1 MAARRHRSS
10 ATPLALAYAALVVY
24 ASLYPF
30 TGWRWPPGQALATL
44 AQIVWPPWRDD
55 FDFWSN
61 LAGYLPLGALL
72 MIAARRSGWGVG
84 PSLALALG
92 GPSALSYLMEVLQH
106 FVPNRH
112 PSLKDLAMNSA
123 GALCGALLAWS
134 CHAVGLVDRWHALR
148 ERWFTRDSA
157 GALAL
162 LALVVLV
169 PPLRTAFQF
178 TALHPIDVAVCTGA
192 ALGATAWFETIKWA
206 RGRRHRS
213 AESGAGRVR

>member
-1 MAARRHRSS
+1 MDRPPRPADE
-10 ATPLALAYAALVVY
+10 PLLSRAMVWMGVLQGLGVVLAVLAVFAVALARGLEPADARTLT
-24 ASLYPF
+24 F
-30 TGWRWPPGQALATL
+30 ATL
-44 AQIVWPPWRDD
+44 VLSYVGLIFTNR
-55 FDFWSN
+55 S
-61 LAGYLPLGALL
+61 L
-72 MIAARRSGWGVG
+72 RRSIFRIVR
-84 PSLALALG
+84 
-92 GPSALSYLMEVLQH
+92 
-106 FVPNRH
+106 VPN
-112 PSLKDLAMNSA
+112 PI
-123 GALCGALLAWS
+123 AW
-134 CHAVGLVDRWHALR
+134 LVC
-148 ERWFTRDSA
+148 A